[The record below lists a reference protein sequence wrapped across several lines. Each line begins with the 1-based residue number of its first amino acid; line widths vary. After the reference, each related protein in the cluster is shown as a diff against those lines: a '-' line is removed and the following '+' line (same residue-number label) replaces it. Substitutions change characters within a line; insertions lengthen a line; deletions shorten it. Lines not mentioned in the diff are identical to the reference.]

1 MDAFSIFIYL
11 STFFISS
18 LCFVL
23 AQKLYYTNVR
33 YKKILGVIFGVFSI
47 LIPCLLAS
55 FRGLKVGIDI
65 YGYITPNFV
74 TSSYTLS
81 KGFFFFWNSMSVPTE
96 IGFAYLMYVCCQLKS
111 IGLLF
116 FIIEFLAIFP
126 VLIVLNMFRRQGAAF
141 VGIMTFFF
149 LFYNLTLCVMR
160 VSIAMSALMLA
171 YVLFPKHKKK
181 ALLLYIFAIAFHSS
195 AALLGVI
202 FYAIYRIVNSQRM
215 YRNLSIL
222 FGSLMLFFVG
232 IKFLL
237 PYLVLVSSFLNP
249 RYGYYLSEYIGSGS
263 FSDIPVTDFLSK
275 FVLIAFFYRLLKGTS
290 VLQEHKDI
298 VILVLVGRYFVLFNA
313 VFYEA
318 MRIAFY
324 FDLFLIVLAS
334 LVYSS
339 NLRRVNKLISYIMI
353 LLPSFFYWI
362 YFMMYKGAY
371 ETNYYYF
378 R

>member
-1 MDAFSIFIYL
+1 
-11 STFFISS
+11 
-18 LCFVL
+18 
-23 AQKLYYTNVR
+23 
-33 YKKILGVIFGVFSI
+33 
-47 LIPCLLAS
+47 
-55 FRGLKVGIDI
+55 
-65 YGYITPNFV
+65 
-74 TSSYTLS
+74 
-81 KGFFFFWNSMSVPTE
+81 
-96 IGFAYLMYVCCQLKS
+96 
-111 IGLLF
+111 
-116 FIIEFLAIFP
+116 
-126 VLIVLNMFRRQGAAF
+126 
-141 VGIMTFFF
+141 
-149 LFYNLTLCVMR
+149 MR